1 MCMKGHNALSPCCMC
16 NIQGLCIP
24 SSHLTTHYI
33 PLNWDHFPDVQD
45 GYYPKSLPLQNHQ
58 TFIQQAIE
66 VQTAMTTTALEQLA
80 KKYGIKGLPLL
91 IALTSLSFPLSFP
104 YNFMHLIWCN
114 LILNIILMWTR
125 QFKDLDHDNQDY
137 VLMPTVWEA
146 IGEATYNAGGIGRL
160 ERSHDQLYIHSNT

>member
-1 MCMKGHNALSPCCMC
+1 MHMKGHNVLSPCHMC
-16 NIQGLCIP
+16 NIQGLRIP
-24 SSHLTTHYI
+24 SSHLTSHYI
-33 PLNWDHFPDVQD
+33 LLNWDHFPDVQD
-45 GYYPKSLPLQNHQ
+45 VYHPNSLPLQNHQ

-66 VQTAMTTTALEQLA
+66 VQTAVTTTASERLT

-91 IALTSLSFPLSFP
+91 TPLTFLSFSLSFP

-137 VLMPTVWEA
+137 ILLLTVWEA
-146 IGEATYNAGGIGRL
+146 IGEAIYNAGKTIPVTFGGL
-160 ERSHDQLYIHSNT
+160 SNGTVL